1 MDTWSAAK
9 RSEVMARI
17 RSRDTKPEL
26 IVRSL
31 LHRCGVR
38 FSLRRRE
45 LPGKPDIVLP
55 RCGTVVFVH
64 GCFWHRHA
72 RCRMASNPKSHQ
84 VFWQAKFEANV
95 ARDRRNRRA
104 LTKAG
109 WRVIVLWE
117 CEVLRDPLASVQR
130 VMRAIRPAGGSI
142 DYGTLPDRRSV
153 LQTAESRLQWNL
165 RSQPGK

>member
-38 FSLRRRE
+38 FSLRRRD

-55 RCGTVVFVH
+55 
-64 GCFWHRHA
+64 
-72 RCRMASNPKSHQ
+72 K
-84 VFWQAKFEANV
+84 
-95 ARDRRNRRA
+95 
-104 LTKAG
+104 
-109 WRVIVLWE
+109 
-117 CEVLRDPLASVQR
+117 
-130 VMRAIRPAGGSI
+130 
-142 DYGTLPDRRSV
+142 YGTGMGQRICCVS
-153 LQTAESRLQWNL
+153 
-165 RSQPGK
+165 